1 MIVQDAM
8 DTLKLLDPAAHDL
21 LFNTYRD
28 FVRDRVL
35 DQERRLSL
43 LSEQRRERH
52 RHSQDM
58 REVRIECAE
67 AKKRVND
74 LEFLLRLTK
83 AELFHK

>member
-1 MIVQDAM
+1 
-8 DTLKLLDPAAHDL
+8 
-21 LFNTYRD
+21 
-28 FVRDRVL
+28 
-35 DQERRLSL
+35 
-43 LSEQRRERH
+43 
-52 RHSQDM
+52 M